1 MNEIKCECGHVNPE
15 GTVLCEACGKPI
27 ERNQHID
34 GNEKSKLLNMRYEG
48 SARRSKTR
56 NQTVVDK
63 IWIFFS
69 SVKVGVWL
77 IVLTLIAS
85 IIGTILP
92 QEMYIPQNV
101 EAADHYRDEYGL
113 FGQIYYQLGF
123 HNLYSSWWYI
133 LLIASIGVSLVICS
147 IDRVVPLYRALKRQK
162 PKRHSNFIRRQRLF
176 GKTENVKQADIDQV
190 VSRLKKKRYRISE
203 ENGHILAEKGR
214 FSRWGPYVNHIGL
227 IIVLIAAILRSMSF
241 FYIEDYVW
249 VREGETK
256 LIPQT
261 DGQYFIKN
269 NDFIMDVYDENDERY
284 AEAIKKNGEMIPSNY
299 ETKAEIYKVKGD
311 TIPGQ
316 DPELTKVNEGEIRVN
331 EPLTVEDISLY
342 QASYQLNEFQ
352 SMSFKLHLSD
362 DENESPIGEFTFD
375 MNNPKKEYDLG
386 NGYRVVVDDYF
397 PEFFMEEGVPDTK
410 SKYPKKP
417 AFIFFVY
424 GPDIEDYEVNFL
436 TIGANLNPHNNNQYK
451 ISITGV
457 DMRDVTGLTVKRD
470 HTLPFFA
477 VGAIIFMIGVVQGM
491 YWYHRR
497 VWIHPRENE
506 VWIAAHT
513 NKNWYGLKKDIES
526 SLEGTDFNI
535 PDDQQELK

>member
-1 MNEIKCECGHVNPE
+1 MEKIKCECGHVNPE

-34 GNEKSKLLNMRYEG
+34 GNEKNKLLNMRYEG
-48 SARRSKTR
+48 SARRSQTKNR
-56 NQTVVDK
+56 NIVDK

-85 IIGTILP
+85 IIGTLLP

-101 EAADHYRDEYGL
+101 EPAQHYRDQYGL
-113 FGQIYYQLGF
+113 FGQIYYQMGF

-147 IDRVVPLYRALKRQK
+147 IDRFVPLYRALKRQK

-176 GKTENVKQADIDQV
+176 GKTEAVKSEDINKA
-190 VSRLKKKRYRISE
+190 VSRLKKKRYKISE
-203 ENGHILAEKGR
+203 ENGHILGEKGR

-227 IIVLIAAILRSMSF
+227 IIVLIAALLRSMST

-256 LIPQT
+256 VIPQT
-261 DGQYFIKN
+261 DGQYYIKN
-269 NDFIMDVYDENDERY
+269 NDFLMDVYDEKDERY
-284 AEAIKKNGEMIPSNY
+284 AEAIEKTGEMIPSNY
-299 ETKAEIYKVKGD
+299 ETKAEIYEVKGE
-311 TIPGQ
+311 TIAGQ
-316 DPELTKVNEGEIRVN
+316 DPELTKINEGEIRVN
-331 EPLTVEDISLY
+331 EPLKIDDISLY

-352 SMSFKLHLSD
+352 KMSFKLHRSD
-362 DENESPIGEFTFD
+362 DEDETPLGEFTFD
-375 MNNPKKEYDLG
+375 MSDPKKEYDLG
-386 NGYRVVVDDYF
+386 NGYRVEVDEYY
-397 PEFFMEEGVPDTK
+397 PEFFMDDGVPDTK

-424 GPDIEDYEVNFL
+424 GPDMEDYEVNFL

-451 ISITGV
+451 ISVTGV

-470 HTLPFFA
+470 HTIPLFI
-477 VGAIIFMIGVVQGM
+477 VGAIIFMLGVIQGM

-497 VWIHPRENE
+497 IWIHPKEE
-506 VWIAAHT
+506 GVWIAAHT
-513 NKNWYGLKKDIES
+513 NKNWFGLKKDLEY
-526 SLEGTDFNI
+526 SLEGTEIKI